1 MLYVDNAQYVSA
13 NVIDEDTVVM
23 RFRINCQEINC
34 KISTKDGSLVEGDFD
49 LVENVHYNID
59 IVRNPSPIVEE
70 VGHPY
75 LVVGLEKFGVVRQ
88 LV

>member
-1 MLYVDNAQYVSA
+1 
-13 NVIDEDTVVM
+13 M

-34 KISTKDGSLVEGDFD
+34 KVSQKDGKVVEGDYD

-59 IVRNPSPIVEE
+59 IVRNPDPVVEE
-70 VGHPY
+70 IGHHY